1 MSDESPVD
9 AESGGA
15 AASGRLRRLAGHR
28 AVGAGLTAVAFLL
41 VYLALALP
49 RELDQ
54 LTPAALVRIPVE
66 GLLGV
71 ALLLVLPPRIGRAL
85 AVVGG
90 AALGALTIL
99 KVVDMGF
106 LSALGRPFDPV
117 FDWVLLDNAREF
129 LEASYGST
137 GATAAA
143 VGAVVL
149 TVVVIVVLALAMLQ
163 ISRAVGRHRPTAT
176 RSVAALSVAWVACL
190 ALGAQLVAARARR
203 LPQRGVPRLRHGRAG
218 AGQPARR
225 ARVRRRSRPPTPSA
239 APPPSELLTGLRGK
253 DVVVAFVESYGRSAV
268 EDPGIA
274 PAVDPV
280 LDAGT
285 ATLAAAGFSARS
297 GWLTSPV
304 LGGGSWLAHSTFQA
318 GVKID
323 NQQRYRSLVSSDR
336 LTLGSSFQQA
346 GWETTSVM
354 PATVRAWPEGAFFG
368 VDRVHIG
375 PELGYRGPGF
385 SFSPMPDQYAWAEF
399 ERLERG
405 RADRG
410 PLMAQVELTSS
421 HVPFTPIPKPVDWNA
436 LGDGTIFAPQVEGAL
451 TGDDVL
457 KDDVLARAQYRDAT
471 VYSLSTL
478 IDYVQRYGD
487 DRTVLDLPGRP
498 PAADVDRRRG
508 REPRRA
514 DHDRREGPGGAG
526 QDRGLA
532 LGRGPEAGPAGAGV
546 ADGVVPRPVPDGV
559 RPGARAGPL
568 TGHPARNGPVTT

>member
-1 MSDESPVD
+1 VTNESPVD
-9 AESGGA
+9 DGSSARA
-15 AASGRLRRLAGHR
+15 PGRLRRLARHR
-28 AVGAGLTAVAFLL
+28 TSEAVLTAVAFAL
-41 VYLALALP
+41 VYLALVLP

-71 ALLLVLPPRIGRAL
+71 AVLLLLPPGIRRVV

-90 AALGALTIL
+90 ALLGALTIL

-129 LEASYGST
+129 LDASYGSA

-143 VGAVVL
+143 VAAIVLAVV
-149 TVVVIVVLALAMLQ
+149 VVVGSALAMKR
-163 ISRAVGRHRPTAT
+163 IGWVAGRNRPAATRAV
-176 RSVAALSVAWVACL
+176 VALSVVWVACL
-190 ALGAQLVAARARR
+190 AIGAQLVA
-203 LPQRGVPRLRHGRAG
+203 PVPVA
-218 AGQPARR
+218 
-225 ARVRRRSRPPTPSA
+225 SRSA
-239 APPPSELLTGLRGK
+239 ASLAYDMAVQVPASLRDERVFAQEAATDAFRGTAPDELLTGLRGK

-285 ATLAAAGFSARS
+285 ASLAAAGFSARS

-318 GVKID
+318 GLKID
-323 NQQRYRSLVSSDR
+323 NQQRYRTLVSSDR
-336 LTLGSSFQQA
+336 LTLGSSFRRA

-385 SFSPMPDQYAWAEF
+385 SFSPMPDQYALGEF

-421 HVPFTPIPKPVDWNA
+421 HVPFTPVPKPVDWNA
-436 LGDGTIFAPQVEGAL
+436 LGDGTIFAPQVEGAV
-451 TGDDVL
+451 TGDEVL
-457 KDDVLARAQYRDAT
+457 ADADLARAQYRDAT
-471 VYSLSTL
+471 VYSLSTV
-478 IDYVQRYGD
+478 IDYVQRHGD
-487 DRTVLDLPGRP
+487 DRTVLVFLGDHQPQTLITGEGASHDVPITIVAKDPAVLDKIAEWHWDAGLKPGPQAPVWPMESFR
-498 PAADVDRRRG
+498 DRFLT
-508 REPRRA
+508 A
-514 DHDRREGPGGAG
+514 F
-526 QDRGLA
+526 
-532 LGRGPEAGPAGAGV
+532 GPEAV
-546 ADGVVPRPVPDGV
+546 Q
-559 RPGARAGPL
+559 AR
-568 TGHPARNGPVTT
+568 